1 MVFEDRRLDAT
12 AEGENSNRGRGA
24 QGMLKELPPGSEKQY
39 RESKAERLDLSLEIQ
54 SLESHSKKFG
64 VYEEGN
70 NII

>member
-1 MVFEDRRLDAT
+1 
-12 AEGENSNRGRGA
+12 
-24 QGMLKELPPGSEKQY
+24 MLEELSAGSEKQY

-64 VYEEGN
+64 LYEEGN